1 VAAVEEGNY
10 SRALGDRLAELE
22 CQQELF
28 RTRLK
33 EAPPSIVRLHPGL
46 AEVYAEKVQ
55 QLETSLNDPAIRD
68 ESADVFRSL
77 IDHIELHPRNGGE
90 SVDAITHGDLAEI
103 PLWGNTWHSLGQAI
117 VGGPF
122 SPRAD
127 ELAHYFQ
134 HVLSIQ
140 IEIYRGAYFAEV
152 YCVVAWKRGP

>member
-1 VAAVEEGNY
+1 MAAVEEGNY

-68 ESADVFRSL
+68 ESADVLRSL

-90 SVDAITHGDLAEI
+90 SVDAILHGDLAEI
-103 PLWGNTWHSLGQAI
+103 LAFCDESDRAGKLPKAAASGGQLSAVAGTRNRLDLQLQSLLKTA
-117 VGGPF
+117 VCL
-122 SPRAD
+122 D
-127 ELAHYFQ
+127 EAT
-134 HVLSIQ
+134 S
-140 IEIYRGAYFAEV
+140 
-152 YCVVAWKRGP
+152 